1 MYTEVMWVLVGLA
14 GLGAVARSCR
24 RPGQNPASED
34 TLHYYAR
41 GGRQTRRRAFIDWS
55 HLPGSSGNPPESP
68 GIPQESGIPDCI
80 EHFPTKIIQVQ
91 WGFGLFVCV
100 CF

>member
-68 GIPQESGIPDCI
+68 GTPRKFRLKRRE
-80 EHFPTKIIQVQ
+80 TKRTEKN
-91 WGFGLFVCV
+91 
-100 CF
+100 